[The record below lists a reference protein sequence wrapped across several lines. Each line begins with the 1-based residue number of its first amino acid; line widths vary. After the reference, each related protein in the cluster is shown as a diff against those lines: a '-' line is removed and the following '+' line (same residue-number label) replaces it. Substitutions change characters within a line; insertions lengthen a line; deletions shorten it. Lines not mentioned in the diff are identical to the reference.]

1 MLTLLPEGV
10 EDYAIAHSSSMPLL
24 LQELAE
30 TTTEGMGDRARMLSG
45 PLVGMLLQ
53 MLVASTRATRVLEI
67 GTFTGFSALMM
78 AQSLPEDGELVT
90 CECDPEVLAVARAFF
105 VRSEHGSKIRVIEGS
120 ALDSLRT
127 VRGPFDLVFIDADKA
142 NYTAYYEATLPLLSQ
157 SGLIAVDN
165 VLWSGKVL
173 DPQEEDDFAI
183 AAFNDHVQGDSR
195 VTNVVLPVRDGVM
208 LIARS

>member
-10 EDYAIAHSSSMPLL
+10 EDYAIAHSSSMPPL

-45 PLVGMLLQ
+45 PLVGTLLQ

-90 CECDPEVLAVARAFF
+90 CECDPEVLEVARAFF

-142 NYTAYYEATLPLLSQ
+142 NYTAYYEAALPLLSQ

>member
-1 MLTLLPEGV
+1 M
-10 EDYAIAHSSSMPLL
+10 
-24 LQELAE
+24 
-30 TTTEGMGDRARMLSG
+30 
-45 PLVGMLLQ
+45 
-53 MLVASTRATRVLEI
+53 
-67 GTFTGFSALMM
+67 
-78 AQSLPEDGELVT
+78 
-90 CECDPEVLAVARAFF
+90 AVARAFF

-157 SGLIAVDN
+157 SGLIVVDN

>member
-10 EDYAIAHSSSMPLL
+10 EGYAVAHSSSMPPL

-30 TTTEGMGDRARMLSG
+30 TTTEEMGDRARMLSG

-53 MLVASTRATRVLEI
+53 MLVASTRASRVLEI

-78 AQSLPEDGELVT
+78 AQSLPREGELVT
-90 CECDPEVLAVARAFF
+90 CECDPKALEIARAFF
-105 VRSEHGSKIRVIEGS
+105 GRSEHGSKIRVLEGS
-120 ALDSLRT
+120 ALDGLRT

-142 NYTAYYEATLPLLSQ
+142 SYTAYYEAALPLLSQ

-173 DPQEEDDFAI
+173 DPQDDDDFAI
-183 AAFNDHVQGDSR
+183 AAFNDHVQRDSR
-195 VTNVVLPVRDGVM
+195 VTNVTLPVRDGVM